1 MFMMKAILNN
11 HSNLEKILRII
22 LIKLIFMKLIN
33 SVDSIYQPMIT
44 MKVIYQIIISNKLI
58 FKIAKNLLNWKIKI
72 K

>member
-1 MFMMKAILNN
+1 MFMMKALLNN

-58 FKIAKNLLNWKIKI
+58 FKIAKN
-72 K
+72 

>member
-1 MFMMKAILNN
+1 MFMMKALLNN